1 MAAVINTNNASLN
14 AQRNLN
20 TSQGVLA
27 TSLQRLS
34 SGLRIN
40 SAKDDAAGLAI
51 ADRMTSQV
59 RGLDQARRNANDGV
73 SLAQTGEGALGTQSE
88 MLQRIRELAI
98 QSANAT
104 NSVNDR
110 AALQS
115 EANQL
120 TAELDRISV
129 TTQFNGQNILDGT
142 FGSANFQVGA
152 NANQNITATTGNF
165 RTSSFGNY
173 RIGATTA
180 ATSSGIGDLVNAST
194 ANSINSNAAAASRI
208 QGGSFAV
215 NGSAGKATIQVEQG
229 DTAKNIATLINAKT
243 AATNVSARAETNIGL
258 DDLTLGEGFVL
269 EVSSNNKTAVAIT
282 FTMGKV
288 ANAEGLSGAIK
299 AFNDVASTTG
309 VTAQLNQDASGITL
323 TNATGE
329 NLNIS
334 NKSAVGTLTAGG
346 TQLVAESEVQEGRTP
361 AHGNDDK
368 DGNTDK
374 NGKTSA
380 ATSSVIGTGH
390 LVLDSNKSFGVSNVS
405 NTTDFFNSAA
415 ASGQLQSVSQIDIS
429 SVAGANRAINQIDSA
444 MSAISDQRSAFGAL
458 QARFSSVIT
467 TLQIA
472 SENMS
477 AARSRIMDAD
487 YAAETAALTRG
498 QILQQAGTAML
509 AQANQAPNGVLA
521 LLR

>member
-1 MAAVINTNNASLN
+1 MAAVINTNSASLT

-20 TSQGVLA
+20 MSQGALA

-73 SLAQTGEGALGTQSE
+73 SLAQTGEGALGTASE
-88 MLQRIRELAI
+88 MLQRIRELAV

-120 TAELDRISV
+120 TAELDRLAN

-152 NANQNITATTGNF
+152 NANQFITATTGNF
-165 RTSSFGNY
+165 RTASFGNY
-173 RIGATTA
+173 RIGA
-180 ATSSGIGDLVNAST
+180 SSSASSAGAGDLVNGST
-194 ANSINSNAAAASRI
+194 ANSINSNAAGASRI
-208 QGGSFAV
+208 QGGSFTV
-215 NGSAGKATIQVEQG
+215 NGSAGKATIEVAQG
-229 DTAKNIATLINAKT
+229 DTAKNVATLINAKT
-243 AATNVSARAETNIGL
+243 GATNVSAQAETKL
-258 DDLTLGEGFVL
+258 DLTDLALGEGFVL
-269 EVSSNNKTAVAIT
+269 EIASNNKTATAIT
-282 FTMGKV
+282 FTMGK
-288 ANAEGLSGAIK
+288 AEDAEGLAGAIK
-299 AFNDVASTTG
+299 AFNDVAATTG
-309 VTAQLNQDASGITL
+309 VIAQLNQAATGITL

-329 NLNIS
+329 NINMT
-334 NKSAVGTLTAGG
+334 NKSSMGSLTAGG
-346 TQLVAESEVQEGRTP
+346 TQLSTEAAANEG
-361 AHGNDDK
+361 
-368 DGNTDK
+368 
-374 NGKTSA
+374 GKEGEA
-380 ATSSVIGTGH
+380 APTASVIGTGH
-390 LVLDSNKSFGVSNVS
+390 LVLDSNKSFGVAQVS
-405 NTTDFFNSAA
+405 NTTDFFNTSA

-429 SVAGANRAINQIDSA
+429 SVAGANRAINQVDSA
-444 MSAISDQRSAFGAL
+444 MGAVSDQRSSFGAL
-458 QARFSSVIT
+458 QARFSSVIS
-467 TLQIA
+467 TLQIS
-472 SENMS
+472 SENLS
-477 AARSRIMDAD
+477 VARSRIMDAD
-487 YAAETAALTRG
+487 YAQETAALTRG